1 MMTRLIIP
9 RQVETHH
16 VSLLGNMLVSFM
28 PFGAVTK
35 VVLQATI
42 MVYGDS
48 ESREILARFTSLSRP
63 IE

>member
-1 MMTRLIIP
+1 MTRLILP
-9 RQVETHH
+9 RGVETHH